1 MGLLTLVSPSST
13 WESTTPQA
21 EKLAHA
27 GIEARPSGA
36 CSTPGCPFNLKK
48 LADYETG
55 PGSQVSAER
64 AQEAIQTAQRF
75 VDCVTSLIPPPGQQP
90 EPDRS
95 R

>member
-1 MGLLTLVSPSST
+1 MELRAFLGRT
-13 WESTTPQA
+13 
-21 EKLAHA
+21 
-27 GIEARPSGA
+27 
-36 CSTPGCPFNLKK
+36 FNLKK

-55 PGSQVSAER
+55 PGSQMSAER

-90 EPDRS
+90 QPDRS